1 MKQVTVEPQ
10 KSSTLLPPH
19 IIKATGASRAKSDS
33 QVCRTQRVSRRVLW
47 PDDCLS
53 PQRLVCTLPCL
64 RGPPCLTAPLP
75 LGRTAVHVLVYCVW
89 CGVRICRVLSCL
101 PISRVLSPSECGVI
115 CLHLGCHACMVWCV
129 HLCGVCICV
138 VPDPLACRYGVMC
151 ASVWCPTQDPNP
163 SHSHQ

>member
-1 MKQVTVEPQ
+1 LKQVTVEPQ

-53 PQRLVCTLPCL
+53 PQRLVCTFPCL

-75 LGRTAVHVLVYCVW
+75 LGRTRCACAGVLCVVW
-89 CGVRICRVLSCL
+89 CAYLQSPLMSAYLQSPLMSAYLQSPLTIRVWRHM
-101 PISRVLSPSECGVI
+101 PASRVPCMYGVV
-115 CLHLGCHACMVWCV
+115 CASLWCV
-129 HLCGVCICV
+129 HLCGARSIGMQVWCHVCICV
-138 VPDPLACRYGVMC
+138 VPDP
-151 ASVWCPTQDPNP
+151 
-163 SHSHQ
+163 